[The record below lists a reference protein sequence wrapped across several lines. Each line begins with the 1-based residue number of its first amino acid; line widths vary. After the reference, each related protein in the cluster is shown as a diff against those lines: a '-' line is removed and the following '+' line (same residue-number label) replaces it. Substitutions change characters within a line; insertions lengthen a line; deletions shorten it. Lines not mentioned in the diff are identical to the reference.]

1 MTQTLFT
8 LVPGRWYAAEL
19 IGDDVGEALRSCSP
33 IRVDGVKPLGTG
45 TGELLLEFFHANY
58 PPGVQ
63 AKSYRLQVVERQT
76 RFLLGRS
83 LGHTPTRLLLVYEPI
98 WEWLNEHFGLSAEGL
113 GLDIQTFMEQR
124 CR

>member
-19 IGDDVGEALRSCSP
+19 IGDDFGEALRSYSP
-33 IRVDGVKPLGTG
+33 IRVDGIKPLGTG

-58 PPGVQ
+58 PQGVQ
-63 AKSYRLQVVERQT
+63 AKSYRLQMVERQT

-83 LGHTPTRLLLVYEPI
+83 LGHTPTRLLLVYEPT
-98 WEWLNEHFGLSAEGL
+98 WEWLNEHFGLATDDPSIEL
-113 GLDIQTFMEQR
+113 QTFMQRR